1 MVLLNKGD
9 LMNLLV
15 VFIKMQ
21 SLAYCSLNFSSV
33 ELQNRM
39 FNDAKKAW
47 DNASVDE
54 REAALKVVNQ

>member
-1 MVLLNKGD
+1 
-9 LMNLLV
+9 MNLLV